1 MAERG
6 NRTKIKMCGICGIY
20 GPGSDDKNLLK
31 SMMDILEHRG
41 PDDEGSYI
49 DKNIMLGHKRLSI
62 IDLYTGKQPIYN
74 EDKSIVIVY
83 NGEIYNFREL
93 REDLEK
99 KGHRFY
105 TASDTEVIVHA
116 YEEYGYD
123 CVKLFNGMFAFAIW
137 DSNKEE
143 LFLARDRAGIKPLHY
158 TFLEDGTFIFAS
170 EIKSILQYEKVKR
183 EVDPQSLHLFINLR
197 YIPRERTMF
206 KGIKR
211 LLPAHIMVISKEGK
225 IKKEKYWEPK
235 IQYSNK
241 SEGYYIKKL
250 RKLLEEAVKR
260 HMISDVPVGVSLSGG
275 IDSSTIVALA
285 SQVNEEPLKTF
296 CMGFGTENDE
306 TEDARL
312 VADYFSTD
320 HHEVIVERSLLK
332 EYPKMIWYADEPKRN
347 LYPYYV
353 SELVGKYVKTAQG
366 GLGGDEL
373 FGGYVFKYN
382 FVHKIEEMRKRAI
395 FETKMEISKIADR
408 LISFQT
414 RYGDMVDDEHL
425 DYLEM
430 IRALN
435 SNTDLY
441 LITQTLDKSF
451 DRKYLE
457 RIYGE
462 KILKEELI
470 PVREVY
476 RPYFDNNMSF
486 IDQVF
491 LADFSI
497 KAVDDFLLVDD
508 RMTMAHSVESRVPFL
523 DKELVEFAFTIPPDL
538 KRKDPN
544 GKYILKMAM
553 KDLLPKEVLKKEK
566 RGFASGTYETY
577 LRELREIA
585 MQKLPK
591 GNLVKEAYFKRDY
604 IDKVLNAIPNPRLNL
619 HYNVIW
625 NLLTFEIWYEIFIN
639 GDNIRRPMLD
649 INKMG

>member
-1 MAERG
+1 
-6 NRTKIKMCGICGIY
+6 MCGICGIF
-20 GPGSDDKNLLK
+20 GMDDKVLLK
-31 SMMDILEHRG
+31 RMTEVLKHRG
-41 PDDEGSYI
+41 PDEGGYYTDSSI
-49 DKNIMLGHKRLSI
+49 SLGHTRLSI
-62 IDLYTGKQPIYN
+62 IDLMTGKQPIYN

-83 NGEIYNFREL
+83 NGEVYNFREL

-99 KGHRFY
+99 KRHGFS

-137 DSNKEE
+137 DSNKKE

-170 EIKSILQYEKVKR
+170 EIKSILQHENVKR
-183 EVDPQSLHLFINLR
+183 EVDLQSLHLFINLR
-197 YIPRERTMF
+197 YIPREKTMF

-211 LLPAHIMVISKEGK
+211 LLPAHNMIVNKEGVK
-225 IKKEKYWEPK
+225 IQRYWEPK

-241 SEGYYIKKL
+241 PEEYYIKKL
-250 RKLLEEAVKR
+250 RELLEAAVKR
-260 HMISDVPVGVSLSGG
+260 HMISDVPVGVTLSGG

-285 SQVNEEPLKTF
+285 SQINEAPLKTF

-306 TEDARL
+306 IDDARL

-320 HHEVIVERSLLK
+320 HHELVVERSILK

-373 FGGYVFKYN
+373 FGGYVFKHN

-395 FETKMEISKIADR
+395 FETKTKISKIADE
-408 LISFQT
+408 LIRFQT

-430 IRALN
+430 VRAIN
-435 SNTDLY
+435 DNTDLY
-441 LITQTLDKSF
+441 LITQTLDKVF
-451 DRKYLE
+451 DREYLE

-462 KILKEELI
+462 KLLKEELI
-470 PVREVY
+470 PLREVY
-476 RPYFDNNMSF
+476 RPYFDNNMPF
-486 IDQVF
+486 LDQVF
-491 LADFSI
+491 VADFSV
-497 KAVDDFLLVDD
+497 KMVDDFLLVDD
-508 RMTMAHSVESRVPFL
+508 RMNMAHSVESRVPFL
-523 DKELVEFAFTIPPDL
+523 DKELVEFAFAIPSDL
-538 KRKDPN
+538 NRKDPN

-553 KDLLPKEVLKKEK
+553 KDLLPKEVIKKEK

-585 MQKLPK
+585 MQKLPE
-591 GNLVKEAYFKRDY
+591 GNLVKGGYFQQDY
-604 IDKVLNAIPNPRLNL
+604 INKVLNAIPNPRLNL

-639 GDNIRRPMLD
+639 GDVRKPKLD
-649 INKMG
+649 MNKMY

>member
-1 MAERG
+1 
-6 NRTKIKMCGICGIY
+6 MCGIIGFTFEDAGLAKRMCEVI
-20 GPGSDDKNLLK
+20 S
-31 SMMDILEHRG
+31 HRG
-41 PDDEGSYI
+41 PDEEGYYSDNDI
-49 DKNIMLGHKRLSI
+49 TLGHTRLSI
-62 IDLYTGKQPIYN
+62 IDLVTGSQPIYN

-83 NGEIYNFREL
+83 NGEIYNFKEL

-99 KGHRFY
+99 KGHSFY

-137 DSNKEE
+137 DSNRKK

-158 TFLEDGTFIFAS
+158 TFLEDGTLLFAS

-197 YIPRERTMF
+197 YIPGERTIF

-211 LLPAHIMVISKEGK
+211 LSSAHIMIVDKEGVK
-225 IKKEKYWEPK
+225 IKRYWEPK

-241 SEGYYIKKL
+241 PEEYYIKKL
-250 RKLLEEAVKR
+250 RKLLEEAVER
-260 HMISDVPVGVSLSGG
+260 HMISDVPVGVTLSGG

-285 SQVNEEPLKTF
+285 SQANEEPLKTF
-296 CMGFGTENDE
+296 CMGFGIESDE
-306 TEDARL
+306 TDDAQL
-312 VADYFSTD
+312 VADYFGTD
-320 HHEVIVERSLLK
+320 HHEVVVERSLLK
-332 EYPKMIWYADEPKRN
+332 GYPKMIWYADEPKRN

-373 FGGYVFKYN
+373 FGGYIFKYK

-395 FETKMEISKIADR
+395 FETKMEISKIADE

-414 RYGDMVDDEHL
+414 RYGAMADDEHL

-435 SNTDLY
+435 SNVDLY
-441 LITQTLDKSF
+441 LITQTLDKVF
-451 DRKYLE
+451 DREYQE

-462 KILKEELI
+462 RLLKEELI
-470 PVREVY
+470 PVREIY
-476 RPYFDNNMSF
+476 RPYFDNALPF
-486 IDQVF
+486 LEQVF
-491 LADFSI
+491 LADFSV
-497 KAVDDFLLVDD
+497 KMTDDFLLIDD
-508 RMTMAHSVESRVPFL
+508 RMNMAHSVESRVPFL

-544 GKYILKMAM
+544 GKHILKMAM

-566 RGFASGTYETY
+566 WGFASETYETY

-585 MQKLPK
+585 MQKLPE
-591 GNLVKEAYFKRDY
+591 GNLVKEGYFKRDH
-604 IDKVLNAIPNPRLNL
+604 IEKVLNAIPNPRLNL

-639 GDNIRRPMLD
+639 GDVRTPKLD
-649 INKMG
+649 MNKMY

>member
-1 MAERG
+1 
-6 NRTKIKMCGICGIY
+6 MCGIVGINFE
-20 GPGSDDKNLLK
+20 DVDLVKQMCK
-31 SMMDILEHRG
+31 VILHRG
-41 PDDEGSYI
+41 PDEDGYYS
-49 DKNIMLGHKRLSI
+49 DKDITLGHKRLSI
-62 IDLYTGKQPIYN
+62 IDLHTGKQPIYN

-83 NGEIYNFREL
+83 NGEIYNYREL
-93 REDLEK
+93 REDLEA

-105 TASDTEVIVHA
+105 TASDTEVIIHA

-123 CVKLFNGMFAFAIW
+123 CVNLFNGMFAFAIW
-137 DSNKEE
+137 DSNKKE
-143 LFLARDRAGIKPLHY
+143 LFLARDRIGIKPLHY
-158 TFLEDGTFIFAS
+158 TFLKDGTFLFAS
-170 EIKSILQYEKVKR
+170 EIKSLLQYEKVKR
-183 EVDPQSLHLFINLR
+183 DVDLQSLHLFINLR
-197 YIPRERTMF
+197 YVPRERTMF
-206 KGIKR
+206 EGIKR
-211 LLPAHIMVISKEGK
+211 LLPAHIMIVNKDGVR
-225 IKKEKYWEPK
+225 IKRYWEQK

-241 SEGYYIKKL
+241 PEEYYIKKL
-250 RKLLEEAVKR
+250 RKLLEESVKR

-285 SQVNEEPLKTF
+285 TQSTEEPLKTF

-306 TEDARL
+306 IADAQL
-312 VADYFSTD
+312 VADHFGTD
-320 HHEVIVERSLLK
+320 HHELVVERSLLK

-353 SELVGKYVKTAQG
+353 SELVGKHVKTVQG

-395 FETKMEISKIADR
+395 FETKTKISGIADD

-414 RYGDMVDDEHL
+414 RYGDMVDDEYM

-430 IRALN
+430 IRVLN

-441 LITQTLDKSF
+441 LVTQTLDKVF
-451 DRKYLE
+451 DSEYLE
-457 RIYGE
+457 RIYGD
-462 KILKEELI
+462 KLLKEELI
-470 PVREVY
+470 PIREIY
-476 RPYFDNNMSF
+476 QPYFDNNLSF

-491 LADFSI
+491 LTDFSV
-497 KAVDDFLLVDD
+497 KMVDDFLLVDD
-508 RMTMAHSVESRVPFL
+508 RMSMVHSVESRVPFL
-523 DKELVEFAFTIPPDL
+523 DNGLVGFAFTIPPDL
-538 KRKDPN
+538 KLKDPN

-585 MQKLPK
+585 MQKLPQ
-591 GNLVKEAYFKRDY
+591 GNLVSEGFFKQDY
-604 IDKVLNAIPNPRLNL
+604 ISKVLNAIPNPRLNL

-639 GDNIRRPMLD
+639 GDVRKPKLD
-649 INKMG
+649 INKIF

>member
-1 MAERG
+1 
-6 NRTKIKMCGICGIY
+6 MCKVV
-20 GPGSDDKNLLK
+20 S
-31 SMMDILEHRG
+31 HRG
-41 PDDEGSYI
+41 PDDEGYYS
-49 DKNIMLGHKRLSI
+49 DKNITLGHKRLSI
-62 IDLYTGKQPIYN
+62 IDLRTGKQPIYN
-74 EDKSIVIVY
+74 EDNSIVIVY

-93 REDLEK
+93 RQDLEE
-99 KGHRFY
+99 KGHSFY
-105 TASDTEVIVHA
+105 TSSDTEVIVHA

-143 LFLARDRAGIKPLHY
+143 LFLARDRAGMKPLHY
-158 TFLEDGTFIFAS
+158 TALGDGTFLFAS

-183 EVDPQSLHLFINLR
+183 EVDSQALHLFVNLR

-211 LLPAHIMVISKEGK
+211 LLPGHIMTVNKEGTK
-225 IKKEKYWEPK
+225 IERYWEPM
-235 IQYSNK
+235 IHYANK
-241 SEGYYIKKL
+241 PEEYYIKKL
-250 RKLLEEAVKR
+250 RKLLEVVVER
-260 HMISDVPVGVSLSGG
+260 HGISDVPVGVTLSGG

-285 SQVNEEPLKTF
+285 SQANEEPLKTF

-306 TEDARL
+306 MDDARL
-312 VADYFSTD
+312 VADYFGTD
-320 HHEVIVERSLLK
+320 HHEVIVERNLLK

-347 LYPYYV
+347 LYPYYL
-353 SELVGKYVKTAQG
+353 SEVVGKHVKTAQG

-382 FVHKIEEMRKRAI
+382 FVHKIEEIRKRAI
-395 FETKMEISKIADR
+395 FETKVEISKMADR
-408 LISFQT
+408 VISFQT
-414 RYGDMVDDEHL
+414 RYGDIVDDDDL

-430 IRALN
+430 IRAIN

-441 LITQTLDKSF
+441 LITQTLDKVF
-451 DRKYLE
+451 DGEYLE

-462 KILKEELI
+462 KLLKDELT

-476 RPYFDNNMSF
+476 RPYFNNNLSF
-486 IDQVF
+486 IEQVF
-491 LADFSI
+491 LADFSL
-497 KAVDDFLLVDD
+497 KMTDDFLLVDD
-508 RMTMAHSVESRVPFL
+508 RMNMAHSLESRAPFL
-523 DKELVEFAFTIPPDL
+523 DTELVEFAFTIPPNL

-553 KDLLPKEVLKKEK
+553 KDLLPREVIKKEK
-566 RGFASGTYETY
+566 SGFASGTYETY

-585 MQKLPK
+585 LQKLPG
-591 GNLVKEAYFKRDY
+591 GNLVKEGYFRQEY
-604 IDKVLNAIPNPRLNL
+604 IDNVLNALPNPKLSL

-639 GDNIRRPMLD
+639 GDVRSPKLD
-649 INKMG
+649 INELD